1 MNLLDGIGD
10 IRFQGLVPDS
20 THVYHLFMI
29 VSEHRDALQAHLTA
43 AGIQTGIHYPIP
55 IHLQRAY
62 QDLGYGLGDFP
73 HTEYLADRTLS
84 LPMYPELQEHQIKRV
99 ATAIETFSI

>member
-1 MNLLDGIGD
+1 MPN
-10 IRFQGLVPDS
+10 S

-55 IHLQRAY
+55 IHLQSAY
-62 QDLGYGLGDFP
+62 RDLGYGPGDFP
-73 HTEYLADRTLS
+73 HTEYLAARMLS
-84 LPMYPELQEHQIKRV
+84 LPMYPELREDQIKRV
-99 ATAIETFSI
+99 ATAIETFFL